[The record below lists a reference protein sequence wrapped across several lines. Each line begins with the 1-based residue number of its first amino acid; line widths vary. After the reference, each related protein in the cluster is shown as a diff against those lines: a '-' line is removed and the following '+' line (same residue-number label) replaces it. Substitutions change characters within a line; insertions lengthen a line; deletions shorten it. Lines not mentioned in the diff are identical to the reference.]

1 MKTTNENVILD
12 IIPVD
17 ENQLI
22 PVDEMQLHK
31 SLAIAEVDKDK
42 HERVKNIAIE
52 NALSAINKNQ
62 QVLDEYTR
70 FVMET
75 DDPRAYEIF
84 SKMIVNTAKLSEK
97 LMNTVYGQQKNEN
110 LSPQQPTSQT
120 NIQQNNYIMNPADL
134 IKQLKQGNN

>member
-1 MKTTNENVILD
+1 MKTDETVILD
-12 IIPVD
+12 VISVD
-17 ENQLI
+17 
-22 PVDEMQLHK
+22 DELQNKNK
-31 SLAIAEVDKDK
+31 SLAIIDSEKDK
-42 HERVKNIAIE
+42 HERVKNVAIE

-62 QVLDEYTR
+62 QVVDEFAR

-84 SKMIVNTAKLSEK
+84 SKMMVNTATLSEK

-110 LSPQQPTSQT
+110 ISPQQPTSQT

>member
-1 MKTTNENVILD
+1 MKTDETVILD
-12 IIPVD
+12 VISVD
-17 ENQLI
+17 
-22 PVDEMQLHK
+22 DELQNKNK
-31 SLAIAEVDKDK
+31 SLAIIDSEKDK
-42 HERVKNIAIE
+42 HERVKNVAIE

-62 QVLDEYTR
+62 QVVDEFAR

-84 SKMIVNTAKLSEK
+84 SKMMVNTATLSEK

-110 LSPQQPTSQT
+110 ISPQQPTSQT
-120 NIQQNNYIMNPADL
+120 NIQQNDYIMNPADL

>member
-1 MKTTNENVILD
+1 MKTDETVILD
-12 IIPVD
+12 VISVD
-17 ENQLI
+17 DVQN
-22 PVDEMQLHK
+22 K
-31 SLAIAEVDKDK
+31 NRSLAIIDSEKDK
-42 HERVKNIAIE
+42 HERVKNVAIE

-62 QVLDEYTR
+62 QVVDEFAR

-84 SKMIVNTAKLSEK
+84 SKMMVNTATLSEK

-110 LSPQQPTSQT
+110 ISPQQPTSQT

-134 IKQLKQGNN
+134 IKQLKQQSS

>member
-1 MKTTNENVILD
+1 MKMKTDETVILD
-12 IIPVD
+12 VISVD
-17 ENQLI
+17 
-22 PVDEMQLHK
+22 DELQNKYK
-31 SLAIAEVDKDK
+31 SLAIIDSEKDK
-42 HERVKNIAIE
+42 HERVKNVAIE

-62 QVLDEYTR
+62 QVVDEFAR

-84 SKMIVNTAKLSEK
+84 SKMMVNTATLSEK

-110 LSPQQPTSQT
+110 ISPQQPTSQT